1 MIGPRPIEDR
11 GTDRSSSRVDDYYL
25 SVSACL
31 GNDLCPGVSIWQFAD
46 PTSWIPGVFK
56 GKLFRLVL
64 SPFQIN

>member
-1 MIGPRPIEDR
+1 MFECRI
-11 GTDRSSSRVDDYYL
+11 DDYYL

-56 GKLFRLVL
+56 GKLMRYFALYQNAQCIT
-64 SPFQIN
+64 P